1 MLSSSRTSLV
11 RGLAALHLRQKHSVA
26 VVLSGNGVYDGTEVH
41 EAAAAVA
48 ALTRGGAKP
57 IFVAPDVNQGRNF
70 GNFCFFTLLA
80 FKTLV
85 QCFDYIGVR
94 YPCSRGGE

>member
-1 MLSSSRTSLV
+1 MLSSRTSLV

-70 GNFCFFTLLA
+70 GISLDLSILLA
-80 FKTLV
+80 FKTLA
-85 QCFDYIGVR
+85 QYDYMGFVLI
-94 YPCSRGGE
+94 S